1 MRRNAQGVPVWEWT
15 ITVTLWSDKV
25 KDSFKVTT
33 MVYHTNE
40 AMAGDVGAK
49 KIQEAFGLNF
59 DEFDW
64 GWKVE
69 AEMSEESLRDFNS
82 STLTLSDVINHNPYM
97 SKEVSA

>member
-40 AMAGDVGAK
+40 AMAKDTGAK

-59 DEFDW
+59 DEVDW

-97 SKEVSA
+97 SKVN